1 MDEAARSGGVC
12 CRPCSTKG
20 ARGVRPWGFLPSGG
34 FGASAGAQLVLG
46 QKQAGDAR
54 GDVRFLFRVGRTG
67 GLITAP
73 AAWSR
78 REVFIKQTAPKGRL
92 FTLGAAERSSA
103 NFPHPSRGCCWKVR
117 WKSSSRRRRKHFVA
131 VRVFA
136 IKIGT
141 RLSAYMGTIMTWK
154 KKKPWL
160 TQCSPVLNQNY
171 CSPQT
176 ISVVDGREH
185 RNLRLTRPRGA
196 ANKDQ
201 MFAQLRF

>member
-1 MDEAARSGGVC
+1 MSAA
-12 CRPCSTKG
+12 
-20 ARGVRPWGFLPSGG
+20 
-34 FGASAGAQLVLG
+34 AQLVLG
-46 QKQAGDAR
+46 QKRAGDAR
-54 GDVRFLFRVGRTG
+54 GDVRFPFRVGKPG

-78 REVFIKQTAPKGRL
+78 REVFIKQTPPKGRL
-92 FTLGAAERSSA
+92 FTSGAAQRSSA

-154 KKKPWL
+154 KKKQTLAYSML
-160 TQCSPVLNQNY
+160 TSAKSKLLFPSNDLC
-171 CSPQT
+171 
-176 ISVVDGREH
+176 REH
-185 RNLRLTRPRGA
+185 RNLRLARPRGA